1 MAPPTTNKCKD
12 RLMRGELRGGL
23 RGGLRG
29 KLGGRL
35 GGKLRPLVLEKG

>member
-1 MAPPTTNKCKD
+1 MTNKCKG
-12 RLMRGELRGGL
+12 RPMRGELRGGL

>member
-1 MAPPTTNKCKD
+1 MTNKCKG
-12 RLMRGELRGGL
+12 RPMMGELRGGL